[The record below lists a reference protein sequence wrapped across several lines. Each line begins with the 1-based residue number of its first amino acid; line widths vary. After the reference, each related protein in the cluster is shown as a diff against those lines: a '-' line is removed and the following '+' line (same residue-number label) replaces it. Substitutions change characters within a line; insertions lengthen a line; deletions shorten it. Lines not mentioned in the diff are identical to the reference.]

1 MEIDVAKCVT
11 KKFLSMGSKYVKTL
25 KSENQW
31 TVLAG
36 IVLEDNH
43 ILKQVYQID
52 TETCLQ
58 KNFGDTQVSDI
69 NVVL

>member
-11 KKFLSMGSKYVKTL
+11 KKFLSMGSKYAKTL

-36 IVLEDNH
+36 IVLEDND
-43 ILKQVYQID
+43 ILKQVYRIG
-52 TETCLQ
+52 TEMYL
-58 KNFGDTQVSDI
+58 
-69 NVVL
+69 